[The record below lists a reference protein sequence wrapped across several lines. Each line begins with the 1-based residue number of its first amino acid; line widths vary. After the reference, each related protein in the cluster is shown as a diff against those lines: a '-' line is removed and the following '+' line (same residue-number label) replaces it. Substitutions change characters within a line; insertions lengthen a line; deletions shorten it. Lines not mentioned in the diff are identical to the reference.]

1 MNFRNKNEGDYMA
14 DSKWQQVKIRIPE
27 IKNWIIHYD
36 ASEKDIYTRLGISK
50 NTWIKYKREYGILSA
65 ALFEARKYAAE
76 SMLPDLTNQMLKV
89 ALGYEEKGAEVV
101 TLEVIDED
109 GNAKVSRKTIDKKY
123 PPSESALWK
132 LMKHYSKDTKNPFV
146 DSPAELI
153 LKKQRLELDKKA
165 LKIKEENDW

>member
-1 MNFRNKNEGDYMA
+1 MNFRNKNEGEHMA

-36 ASEKDIYTRLGISK
+36 ANEKEIYTRLGISK

-65 ALFEARKYAAE
+65 ALFEARKYAATALLPE
-76 SMLPDLTNQMLKV
+76 LSNSMLKI
-89 ALGYEEKGAEVV
+89 ALGYEEKAAEVV
-101 TLEVIDED
+101 TLEIIDEK
-109 GNAKVSRKTIDKKY
+109 GNAKVSRKTIDRKY
-123 PPSESALWK
+123 PPSESAAWK
-132 LMKHYSKDTKNPFV
+132 LMKHYSKDTKHPYV
-146 DSPAELI
+146 DNPAELI